1 LRCRSQLYG
10 PFDEAGREPL
20 TRRLS
25 FSPHVETDRPRRG
38 CGFGED
44 RHFLW
49 QVKGRLRAL
58 GEIQAQI
65 LGSALLVGARS
76 WVIFVGFFVYKARG
90 GHVGTLRVVEKKA

>member
-1 LRCRSQLYG
+1 
-10 PFDEAGREPL
+10 
-20 TRRLS
+20 
-25 FSPHVETDRPRRG
+25 
-38 CGFGED
+38 
-44 RHFLW
+44 LW